1 MGDNLALMV
10 SVKDFPIRC
19 MGLSDGWGWFDMSKG
34 KALISLC
41 AFLCLGVWVLAIC
54 SETWK
59 NAQDLSGW
67 TRITSRWGLIIFV
80 KSDYK
85 NQDSFCYLWDK
96 KAGKFKEWL
105 DCASLIDMKP
115 NTPVMDVFSYLA
127 YETVGQVRKESVFQ
141 CFLYSQTSCYG
152 HLDHKETSITQALG
166 SGPSMSR
173 LHCTSISEV

>member
-1 MGDNLALMV
+1 MHGFKWWL
-10 SVKDFPIRC
+10 
-19 MGLSDGWGWFDMSKG
+19 GLIWYVQRQGTY
-34 KALISLC
+34 LC

-67 TRITSRWGLIIFV
+67 TRITSRWGLIILV
-80 KSDYK
+80 KSYYK
-85 NQDSFCYLWDK
+85 NQDSFCYLLDK

-127 YETVGQVRKESVFQ
+127 YETVGQVKKESLFQ

-152 HLDHKETSITQALG
+152 HLDHKKTSITQALG
-166 SGPSMSR
+166 SGPSISR
-173 LHCTSISEV
+173 LHRTSISEV